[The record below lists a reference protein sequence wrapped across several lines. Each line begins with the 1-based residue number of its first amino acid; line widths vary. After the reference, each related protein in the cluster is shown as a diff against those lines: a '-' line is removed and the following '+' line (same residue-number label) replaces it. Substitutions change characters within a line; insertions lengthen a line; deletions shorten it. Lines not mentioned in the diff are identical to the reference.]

1 MLENLIYAITVVFLW
16 QNIVLILLG
25 TAVGMVFGA
34 LPGLTVTLA
43 VTLVL
48 PFTFDLSPESGI
60 VLLTGV
66 YCAGTYA
73 GSISAILINTP
84 GTPSS
89 VATAWDGYPLTRK
102 GRSFEALSVALHASV
117 LGGLISAV
125 ALIFFAPML
134 AKAALA
140 FGPPERF
147 ALTFFGLTII
157 SRVSGNSLT
166 KGLISALFGLLIAS
180 VGVDPIMS
188 VPRFSFNTFYLYGG
202 VGMIEVFIGIFA
214 VAEIF
219 NQIGKRAVAGVLSKD
234 DSQRKIIRWKEIV
247 PHYWTVIKSSVI
259 GIVIGVIP
267 GTGGSIASF
276 IAYDEAKRSSKEPD
290 NFGKGSLEGIA
301 ASESANNGVT
311 AATLIPT
318 LTLGIPGN
326 TVAAIFL
333 GALLIHGLTPG
344 PQLFVNQGGLMY
356 TIMISFILANV
367 AMYIQGR
374 FALKSF
380 DKIIN
385 IPTGILLPI
394 ILTMCL
400 IGAYTISNS
409 LNSVIVALVFGCVGY
424 AMIKF
429 EYPTA
434 PMVIAIILGGM
445 VEESMRQSLILSDGS
460 AMIFL
465 TRPISL
471 VFFILTVFVTFLPV
485 VIQQWRKW
493 RKTTVTQNLKSFREN
508 SKDSE

>member
-1 MLENLIYAITVVFLW
+1 MLENIIYAISVVFIW
-16 QNIVLILLG
+16 QNLLLIIIG
-25 TAVGMVFGA
+25 TAVGMVFGS

-48 PFTFDLSPESGI
+48 PFTFDLPPESGI

-89 VATAWDGYPLTRK
+89 AATAWDGYPLTRK

-117 LGGLISAV
+117 IGGLISAV
-125 ALIFFAPML
+125 ALIFFAPLL
-134 AKAALA
+134 AKTALA

-157 SRVSGNSLT
+157 ARVSGKSLS
-166 KGLISALFGLLIAS
+166 KGFVAALFGLLIAT
-180 VGVDPIMS
+180 VGVDPIMG

-214 VAEIF
+214 IAEIF
-219 NQIGKRAVAGVLSKD
+219 NQIGKRADQGKVAKD
-234 DSQRKIIRWKEIV
+234 ASHQSRIRWGDII
-247 PHYWTVIKSSVI
+247 PHYWTICKSSVI

-276 IAYDEAKRSSKEPD
+276 IAYDEAKRASKEPEQ
-290 NFGKGSLEGIA
+290 FGKGSLEGIA

-356 TIMISFILANV
+356 TIMFSFIMANIV
-367 AMYIQGR
+367 MYFQGR
-374 FALKSF
+374 VALKWF
-380 DKIIN
+380 DRIVN
-385 IPTGILLPI
+385 IPDAILLPI

-409 LNSVIVALVFGCVGY
+409 LNSVIVALIFGAVGY
-424 AMIKF
+424 GMIRF

-434 PMVIAIILGGM
+434 PMVIALILGGM

-460 AMIFL
+460 AMIFV
-465 TRPISL
+465 TRPIAL
-471 VFFILTVFVTFLPV
+471 LFFLMTVFVTFSPFVLKF
-485 VIQQWRKW
+485 WR
-493 RKTTVTQNLKSFREN
+493 RRASQ
-508 SKDSE
+508 

>member
-1 MLENLIYAITVVFLW
+1 VLDNIIYAISVVFIW
-16 QNIVLILLG
+16 QNILLLIIG
-25 TAVGMVFGA
+25 TAIGMVFGS

-48 PFTFDLSPESGI
+48 PFTFDLPPESGI

-89 VATAWDGYPLTRK
+89 AATAWDGYPLTRE

-125 ALIFFAPML
+125 ALIFCAPLL
-134 AKAALA
+134 AKTALA

-157 SRVSGNSLT
+157 ARVSGASLS
-166 KGLISALFGLLIAS
+166 KGFVAALFDLLIAT
-180 VGVDPIMS
+180 VGVDPIMG

-214 VAEIF
+214 IAEIF
-219 NQIGKRAVAGVLSKD
+219 NQIGKNGALGKIAKD
-234 DSQRKIIRWKEIV
+234 TSRKSVIRWSDIV
-247 PHYWTVIKSSVI
+247 PHYWTICKSSVI

-276 IAYDEAKRSSKEPD
+276 IAYDEAKRASKEPEK
-290 NFGKGSLEGIA
+290 FGKGSLEGIA

-356 TIMISFILANV
+356 TIMFSFIMANIV
-367 AMYIQGR
+367 MYFQGR
-374 FALKSF
+374 IALKWF
-380 DKIIN
+380 DRIVN
-385 IPTGILLPI
+385 IPDVILLPI

-409 LNSVIVALVFGCVGY
+409 LNSVIVALIFG
-424 AMIKF
+424 
-429 EYPTA
+429 
-434 PMVIAIILGGM
+434 GGRIWDDQ
-445 VEESMRQSLILSDGS
+445 V
-460 AMIFL
+460 
-465 TRPISL
+465 
-471 VFFILTVFVTFLPV
+471 
-485 VIQQWRKW
+485 
-493 RKTTVTQNLKSFREN
+493 
-508 SKDSE
+508 

>member
-1 MLENLIYAITVVFLW
+1 MIENILYAISVVFIW
-16 QNIVLILLG
+16 QNLMLIVIG
-25 TAVGMVFGA
+25 TAIGMVFGS

-48 PFTFDLSPESGI
+48 PFTFDLPPESGI

-89 VATAWDGYPLTRK
+89 AATAWDGYPLTRK

-134 AKAALA
+134 AKTALA

-157 SRVSGNSLT
+157 ARVSGKSLS
-166 KGLISALFGLLIAS
+166 KGFVAALFGLLIAT
-180 VGVDPIMS
+180 VGVDPILG

-214 VAEIF
+214 IAEIF
-219 NQIGKRAVAGVLSKD
+219 NQIGKRSEQGKVAKD
-234 DSQRKIIRWKEIV
+234 ASQKSSIRWLDII
-247 PHYWTVIKSSVI
+247 PHYWTIIKSSII

-276 IAYDEAKRSSKEPD
+276 IAYDEAKRASKEPD
-290 NFGKGSLEGIA
+290 LFGKGSLEGIA
-301 ASESANNGVT
+301 AAESANNGVT

-356 TIMISFILANV
+356 TIMFSFIMANIV
-367 AMYIQGR
+367 MYFQGR
-374 FALKSF
+374 VALKWF
-380 DKIIN
+380 DRIVN
-385 IPTGILLPI
+385 IPDGILLPI

-409 LNSVIVALVFGCVGY
+409 LNSVIVALIFGVVGY
-424 AMIKF
+424 GMIKF

-434 PMVIAIILGGM
+434 PMVIALILGAM

-460 AMIFL
+460 AMIFV
-465 TRPISL
+465 TRPIAL
-471 VFFILTVFVTFLPV
+471 LFFVMTVFVTFSPMVMSL
-485 VIQQWRKW
+485 WRSK
-493 RKTTVTQNLKSFREN
+493 RGAQEQDDQKSVG
-508 SKDSE
+508 